1 MGLLLG
7 WSLLWL
13 IVRPFATVAENM
25 DLDLPEVLTFELCI
39 IPPALFG
46 ANDLPR
52 EAQKSNLA
60 VTILFGV
67 LEIAIRITSQPVF
80 SMFLMMG
87 HFCIEFLG

>member
-46 ANDLPR
+46 ANDLPI
-52 EAQKSNLA
+52 EKH
-60 VTILFGV
+60 
-67 LEIAIRITSQPVF
+67 TSQT
-80 SMFLMMG
+80 L
-87 HFCIEFLG
+87 L